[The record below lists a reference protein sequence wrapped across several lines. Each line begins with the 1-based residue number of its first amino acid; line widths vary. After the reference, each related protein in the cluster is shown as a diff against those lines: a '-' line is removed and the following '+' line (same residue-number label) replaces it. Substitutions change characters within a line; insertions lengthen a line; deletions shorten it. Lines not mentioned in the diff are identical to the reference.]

1 MKLNKLAVAV
11 AVSAAVGAGAAGQA
25 NATAVAQSLID
36 ITGFIL
42 TGPGGAPLTLADFA
56 QLSFQDNLTNSAN
69 LTSSGATFNSPP
81 RTGCSRLRRTRRRP
95 A

>member
-42 TGPGGAPLTLADFA
+42 SGPGGGALTLADFS
-56 QLSFQDNLTNSAN
+56 Q
-69 LTSSGATFNSPP
+69 LTS
-81 RTGCSRLRRTRRRP
+81 RTT
-95 A
+95 

>member
-42 TGPGGAPLTLADFA
+42 TGPGGA
-56 QLSFQDNLTNSAN
+56 
-69 LTSSGATFNSPP
+69 
-81 RTGCSRLRRTRRRP
+81 R
-95 A
+95 